1 MLEMYGAGDILDAD
15 GNPGDNEV
23 AMLALRL
30 GKYSAALM
38 VTFAFLFGHMIPFGA
53 KHQAA
58 LRTAMM

>member
-1 MLEMYGAGDILDAD
+1 MLEAYGVKMDALDAV
-15 GNPGDNEV
+15 GDNEV
-23 AMLALRL
+23 AMLAMRL

-38 VTFAFLFGHMIPFGA
+38 FTFALLFGHMIPGS